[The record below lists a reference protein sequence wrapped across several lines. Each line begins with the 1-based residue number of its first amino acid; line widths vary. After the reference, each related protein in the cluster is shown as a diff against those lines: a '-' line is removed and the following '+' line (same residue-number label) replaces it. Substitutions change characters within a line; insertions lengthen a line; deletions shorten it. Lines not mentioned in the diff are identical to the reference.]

1 MEVFKFK
8 KFSVYQDQCLMKL
21 GTDSVL
27 LGAWTNSA
35 GRERVL
41 DIGTG
46 TGVIALIIAQNNP
59 DAVVDG
65 IEIDSD
71 SADQAALN
79 FNQSPFQDRLK
90 VIHQAIQTYSEEH
103 IEPYDLLVC
112 NPPFFTGG
120 TLSETGGRNAARH
133 TVKLPHADLIHAAR
147 KLLQDSGRLNL
158 ILPYIEGLRFE
169 ELAKTYGF
177 YARKITEV
185 FTKPNKPVERLLM
198 SFSKHDGPTEKNSI
212 TIQKDTDIRN
222 DWTEEYKSLTR
233 DLYLNL

>member
-27 LGAWTNSA
+27 LGAWTSSL
-35 GRERVL
+35 GQEKVL

-59 DAVVDG
+59 EALVDG

-71 SADQAALN
+71 SASQAAVN
-79 FNQSPFQDRLK
+79 FTQSPFKDRLK
-90 VIHQAIQTYSEEH
+90 IIHQAIQTYTEINEKA
-103 IEPYDLLVC
+103 YDLLVC

-120 TLSETGGRNAARH
+120 TLSEVVGRNAARH
-133 TVKLPHADLIHAAR
+133 TVKLPHADLIHAGR
-147 KLLQDSGRLNL
+147 KLLKDQGRINL

-185 FTKPNKPVERLLM
+185 FTRPNKSVERLLM
-198 SFSKHDGPTEKNSI
+198 SFSKQEGDIEKDSI
-212 TIQKDTDIRN
+212 TIQKDSNLRN
-222 DWTEEYKSLTR
+222 DWTDEYRMLTQ
-233 DLYLNL
+233 DFYLNI